1 MAKGSN
7 FRSAGTGRFI
17 SSGKAT
23 KSPGT
28 SLKEPRAASG
38 SSGERYR
45 SAGTGRYVTTK
56 HGKASPGTTV
66 KER

>member
-1 MAKGSN
+1 MTKGSN

-17 SSGKAT
+17 TSGKAA

-28 SLKEPRAASG
+28 SLKEPRTASG

-45 SAGTGRYVTTK
+45 SAGTGRYVTTE
-56 HGKASPGTTV
+56 HGKTNPGTTV
-66 KER
+66 KES